1 MDSKPPLGCALLLRR
16 ALVDRYWGSVSAGGP
31 SWHKGIWC
39 YSSVVP
45 DRGENQYIT
54 LQKHGIS
61 SRPQRRN
68 HRVISTLTRSTWP
81 NSPTATEQIMWKSLK
96 VEDER
101 TAQSLSDLPRRKKK
115 TKWDHILFSSSE
127 NKNNSCKSLHLDG
140 SHSTLDSWLWCTSWL
155 QSNTNPS
162 MMSLKVLKHKHGI
175 IHNLNNNFEY
185 NKKFEQE
192 YRLTVC
198 LLLSM

>member
-1 MDSKPPLGCALLLRR
+1 MDSKPPLGCAPLLRR
-16 ALVDRYWGSVSAGGP
+16 VLVDRYWGSASSGGP

-39 YSSVVP
+39 CSSVVP

-61 SRPQRRN
+61 SRLQHRN

-81 NSPTATEQIMWKSLK
+81 NSPTASEQITWKSLK

-115 TKWDHILFSSSE
+115 TKWDHIMFMYYIILQVKIKTILVIFASWWSS
-127 NKNNSCKSLHLDG
+127 LDFGFMALVHLM
-140 SHSTLDSWLWCTSWL
+140 TA
-155 QSNTNPS
+155 
-162 MMSLKVLKHKHGI
+162 VKHKPI
-175 IHNLNNNFEY
+175 NDVFEGP
-185 NKKFEQE
+185 E
-192 YRLTVC
+192 T
-198 LLLSM
+198 